1 MTLVMLVLIPMAA
14 GLLSWAADRNGS
26 DLPRWISLA
35 GMAVCLIISLAL
47 WSSSPVETTPFG
59 PGPWIAEVKATW
71 IPQFGISFHLAMD
84 GISLLLVLLTSVLGI
99 MSVLVSWTEIRE
111 RTGFFH
117 FNLLFTLAGITGVF
131 LSLDLFLFA
140 FFWELMLVPMYFL
153 IALWGHEKR
162 RYAAFKFFIYTQAGG
177 LFMLISIIGLAFLHG
192 RATGSFTFEYTD
204 LVGGSMHPG
213 TAMLLFLGF
222 LAAFLVKLPAVPVH
236 MWLPD
241 AHTEAPTA
249 GSVVLAGLLLKTG
262 AYGLLRFAV
271 PLFPWTALQLS
282 SWGMALGTAGII
294 YGALLAF
301 AQTDL
306 KRLIAYTSISHMG
319 FVLLGV
325 SAGNELALQ
334 GVMIQIL
341 CHGVST
347 GALFMLAGAL
357 QERLHTRELSRMG
370 GLWASVPRMG
380 GTGMFFAL
388 ASLGLP
394 GMGNFLGEF
403 LVLLGT
409 YPRSRT
415 AAAFAAAGFIL
426 STAYALRMVWRVFFG
441 KSVEGQAPADYSNR
455 EMAPMAVLMG
465 ILLWIGLYPQ
475 AFINTARPGL
485 VNVERTIAEKE
496 ASLGKEGE
504 AGTLMTASPPVPGKG
519 LRTVIERCILPEQQ
533 MPGAVKEGG
542 HGGD

>member
-1 MTLVMLVLIPMAA
+1 M
-14 GLLSWAADRNGS
+14 
-26 DLPRWISLA
+26 
-35 GMAVCLIISLAL
+35 SLAL
-47 WSSSPVETTPFG
+47 WSSSSADLTPFG
-59 PGPWIAEVKATW
+59 PGLWIADVRAPW
-71 IPQFGISFHLAMD
+71 IPQFGISFHLALD
-84 GISLLLVLLTSVLGI
+84 GISLLLVLLTGLLGV
-99 MSVLVSWTEIRE
+99 MSVLVSWKEIRE

-117 FNLLFTLAGITGVF
+117 FNLLFTLAGVTGVF
-131 LSLDLFLFA
+131 LSIDLFLFA

-153 IALWGHEKR
+153 IAMWGHEKR

-177 LFMLISIIGLAFLHG
+177 LFMLISIIGLAVFHS
-192 RATGSFTFEYTD
+192 RATGNFTFEYAD
-204 LVGGSMHPG
+204 LMGGSMRPAH
-213 TAMLLFLGF
+213 ALILLLGF

-271 PLFPWTALQLS
+271 PLFPWMSLQLS
-282 SWGMALGTAGII
+282 TWGMALGAAGII

-319 FVLLGV
+319 FVLLGI

-334 GVMIQIL
+334 GVMIQII

-347 GALFMLAGAL
+347 GALFMLAGTL
-357 QERLHTRELSRMG
+357 QSRMHTRELSRMG

-394 GMGNFLGEF
+394 GMGNFIGEF

-409 YPRSRT
+409 FPKSRT
-415 AAAFAAAGFIL
+415 AAAFAAAGFVL
-426 STAYALRMVWRVFFG
+426 STAYALRMVWMVFFG
-441 KSVEGQAPADYSNR
+441 KPAERHAPADYSAR
-455 EMAPMAVLMG
+455 EMAPMAVLMA
-465 ILLWIGLYPQ
+465 IIVWIGLYPQ
-475 AFINTARPGL
+475 AVINTARPGL
-485 VNVERTIAEKE
+485 INVERSIA
-496 ASLGKEGE
+496 GKETSSGSDYGISAQISSKDPE
-504 AGTLMTASPPVPGKG
+504 KQVPSFRKRG
-519 LRTVIERCILPEQQ
+519 Q
-533 MPGAVKEGG
+533 AAEGG
-542 HGGD
+542 HDSP